1 MTDQITVD
9 FNSRDAQGFLPASL
23 RRLAT
28 LPDVGSIISAV
39 DYEENR
45 CLARVIAIGPASI
58 TLEPLWQT
66 FATREQSRVV
76 TNPAGGSFRISW
88 ASSTSLFVDMAA
100 DRVRT
105 WSQTAITSGPPVPAS
120 VPGR

>member
-1 MTDQITVD
+1 MNDQITVD

-28 LPDVGSIISAV
+28 LPEVGSIISAV
-39 DYEENR
+39 DLEDNR

-66 FATREQSRVV
+66 FATPEQSRVD
-76 TNPAGGSFRISW
+76 TNTPRGAQG
-88 ASSTSLFVDMAA
+88 A
-100 DRVRT
+100 
-105 WSQTAITSGPPVPAS
+105 
-120 VPGR
+120 

>member
-9 FNSRDAQGFLPASL
+9 FNSRDAQGFVPASR

-28 LPDVGSIISAV
+28 LPEVGSIISAV
-39 DYEENR
+39 DLEENH

-66 FATREQSRVV
+66 FATPEQSRVV
-76 TNPAGGSFRISW
+76 TNPAGESAPRTASDGSDVPD
-88 ASSTSLFVDMAA
+88 STVGSKM
-100 DRVRT
+100 RPR
-105 WSQTAITSGPPVPAS
+105 
-120 VPGR
+120 R